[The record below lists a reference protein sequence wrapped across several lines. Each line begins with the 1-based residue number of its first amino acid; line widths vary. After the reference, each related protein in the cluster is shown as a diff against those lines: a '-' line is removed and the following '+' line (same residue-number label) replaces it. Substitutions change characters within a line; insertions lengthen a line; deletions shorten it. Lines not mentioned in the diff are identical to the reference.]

1 MIAFPNELTSVAAAR
16 TFVARAIGHCREET
30 IEVARLLTS
39 ELATNALVHAHSTF
53 AVEATESEGIVH
65 VEVTDGSSVR
75 PEPILTEILS
85 THGRGL
91 YLVNEF
97 SSRWGVI
104 DAPPGK
110 TVWFDLR
117 CRGGPDGEGSGS
129 TDVKHPGRCDGH

>member
-1 MIAFPNELTSVAAAR
+1 MTEFPNELTSVAAAR
-16 TFVARAIGHCREET
+16 SFVARAIAHCRQET

-53 AVEATESEGIVH
+53 AVVATESEGVVH
-65 VEVTDGSSVR
+65 IEVTDTSSVR
-75 PEPILTEILS
+75 PEPIPAQILR

-91 YLVNEF
+91 LLLDEF
-97 SSRWGVI
+97 SSEWGVV

-117 CRGGPDGEGSGS
+117 CQGGPDGRDNERSLPVGGSRQTAS
-129 TDVKHPGRCDGH
+129 